1 MYQVGT
7 EPLYLPECTPDG
19 AICLTYAVI
28 KKCVNVD
35 QKQWLNNCKTDPNRN
50 TNPNRQSNPKPY

>member
-19 AICLTYAVI
+19 AICLTYAII

-35 QKQWLNNCKTDPNRN
+35 QKQ
-50 TNPNRQSNPKPY
+50 